1 MRIGEA
7 AKRLD
12 VTTATIRNYIKKGIL
27 ECEKTPSGQVRI
39 TEQQLA
45 KLIGD
50 DNIEDDRAI
59 AFYIRSSRG
68 SQQELDSQCTK
79 LETVYGTSHLTYADK
94 SSGLN
99 EQRKGLWRLIK
110 DCKKEKIKTIAIT
123 NKDRLSR
130 FGYKYLEEIFNIL
143 DVKIEILDETENK
156 SDIYDELL
164 RDFMSLIASFS
175 GKFYRVRGYKQQR
188 QLLDTANKEIDK
200 KEQEHVDETE

>member
-1 MRIGEA
+1 MA
-7 AKRLD
+7 SNKRLQ
-12 VTTATIRNYIKKGIL
+12 K
-27 ECEKTPSGQVRI
+27 
-39 TEQQLA
+39 
-45 KLIGD
+45 
-50 DNIEDDRAI
+50 
-59 AFYIRSSRG
+59 
-68 SQQELDSQCTK
+68 
-79 LETVYGTSHLTYADK
+79 
-94 SSGLN
+94 
-99 EQRKGLWRLIK
+99 
-110 DCKKEKIKTIAIT
+110 KIKTIAIT

-143 DVKIEILDETENK
+143 NVKIEILDETENK